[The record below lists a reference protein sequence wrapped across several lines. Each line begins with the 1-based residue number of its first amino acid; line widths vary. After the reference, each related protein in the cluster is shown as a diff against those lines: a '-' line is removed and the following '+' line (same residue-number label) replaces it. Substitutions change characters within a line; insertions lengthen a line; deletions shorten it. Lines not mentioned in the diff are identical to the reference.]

1 MSQSP
6 SVAQTKELKRVGIVG
21 AGMAGLYAA
30 YRLQLSNDPHIAV
43 SLYEL
48 DGRVGGRVKT
58 HRFTSEKDQYF
69 EAGAMRIPSTQMH
82 QPTFDLIKL
91 LNDTY
96 HADLKLIPYH
106 LTTPGNRIFINGILK
121 NGGDD
126 STAKALGFDLPVPYD
141 QKTADALLLSAI
153 QAFIDLL
160 EKDFDQ
166 GWKLLLR
173 LDKVPFRSYLEALG
187 WPQSVIDFTE
197 TMCSQTNQFALSFS
211 ELIMQNLDFD
221 TKQWFT
227 LDEGMDRLPQALAG
241 VVGIENIT
249 FGARVQKIEET
260 GDGVTICA
268 DTPKGRI
275 EQTFDKVILA
285 IPPSALKMIPERPRW
300 DFRKEQAIRAM
311 FYEALYK
318 IGLRFKTRFW
328 EHVQPPSLGGQS
340 TTDLPIRW
348 IVYPSNGIG
357 SEGPGVLLLYSWN
370 TDASVW
376 SSIPFSERLKS
387 SLCHLSK
394 VFPSVDVYDQFIA
407 AEDLAWSE
415 HNPTGDAMFLPGQL
429 SEYFEIARRKE
440 GNIYFAGEH
449 LSRHHTWIT
458 GAIDSARSTAQEVI
472 SDFAF
477 KRIPTGWIPPTGTE
491 PSDHYDPEA
500 CRMKVIKGGLENI
513 KNNREEFEKSV
524 LLNAVNH
531 KH

>member
-6 SVAQTKELKRVGIVG
+6 SLARPRKLKHVGIVG

-30 YRLQLSNDPHIAV
+30 YRLKLSSYPGIVV

-58 HRFTSEKDQYF
+58 YRFTSEKDQYF

-91 LNDTY
+91 LKDAH
-96 HADLKLIPYH
+96 HADLNLIPYH

-126 STAKALGFDLPVPYD
+126 NTAKALGFDLPAPYD
-141 QKTADALLLSAI
+141 GKTADALLLSAI
-153 QAFIDLL
+153 QVFINFL
-160 EKDFDQ
+160 ERDFDE
-166 GWKLLLR
+166 GWKLLMR
-173 LDKVPFRSYLEALG
+173 FDKVPFRSYLESLG

-227 LDEGMDRLPQALAG
+227 LEEGMDRLPQALAG
-241 VVGIENIT
+241 VVGMNNIT
-249 FGARVQKIEET
+249 FGARVQKIEQT
-260 GDGVTICA
+260 SDGVTICA
-268 DTPKGRI
+268 DTPRGRV
-275 EQTFDKVILA
+275 EKTFDKVILA
-285 IPPSALKMIPERPRW
+285 IPPSALRMIPERPRW
-300 DFRKEQAIRAM
+300 DYRKEQAIRAM

-318 IGLRFKTRFW
+318 I
-328 EHVQPPSLGGQS
+328 
-340 TTDLPIRW
+340 
-348 IVYPSNGIG
+348 
-357 SEGPGVLLLYSWN
+357 
-370 TDASVW
+370 DASVW
-376 SSIPFSERLKS
+376 SSIPFSERLKN

-394 VFPSVDVYDQFIA
+394 VFPSVDIYNQFIA

-429 SEYFEIARRKE
+429 SEYFDIARRKE
-440 GNIYFAGEH
+440 GNVYFAGEH

-458 GAIDSARSTAQEVI
+458 GAIDSARSTAEEVI
-472 SDFAF
+472 RDFAF
-477 KRIPTGWIPPTGTE
+477 KRIPTGWIPRTGME

-500 CRMKVIKGGLENI
+500 HRMEVIKSGLENI

-524 LLNAVNH
+524 LLNSL
-531 KH
+531 